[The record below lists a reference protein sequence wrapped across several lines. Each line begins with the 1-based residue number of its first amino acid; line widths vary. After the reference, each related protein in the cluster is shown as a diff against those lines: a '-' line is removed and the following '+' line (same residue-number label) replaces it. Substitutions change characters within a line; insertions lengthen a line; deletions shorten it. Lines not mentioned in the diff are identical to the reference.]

1 MSRDLIIVDTETTSL
16 NTDTAAI
23 LEIAAVNV
31 ATGEEVR
38 FVPYVSPDQ
47 LAEASPEALHI
58 NRYYERAL
66 FREMLSSDH
75 TTLAFTDLAVTLQ
88 GNTFGGSNPAFDAAL
103 VRRYPQPGF
112 IEGDHIYPMG
122 EVWHHRLADLAA
134 YAGPAL
140 LLAPNEL
147 VGLKQVCDALGVQID
162 GEYTALGDA
171 RATAECF
178 RRLQGYYA
186 CNLDSLP
193 GHGAA

>member
-1 MSRDLIIVDTETTSL
+1 MVDTETTGL
-16 NTDTAAI
+16 NPNSAAI

-38 FVPYVSPDQ
+38 FVPYVSAEQ
-47 LAEASPEALHI
+47 LAEASPEALHV

-66 FREMLSSDH
+66 FREMLLSEATSR
-75 TTLAFTDLAVTLQ
+75 AFTDLAVMLQ
-88 GNTFGGSNPAFDAAL
+88 GNTFAGSNPSFDAAL
-103 VRRYPQPGF
+103 VRRYPQPEFVTGCWV
-112 IEGDHIYPMG
+112 HPMG

-147 VGLKQVCDALGVQID
+147 VGLKQVCDALDVEMD
-162 GEYTALGDA
+162 GEHTALGDA

-178 RRLQGYYA
+178 RKLQGYYA
-186 CNLDSLP
+186 HNLDSLP
-193 GHGAA
+193 SRVGGAA